1 MKTQS
6 QKLEQVNRMIMF
18 ILTSGNNS
26 VQMAGRWF
34 KLQNLRSELKT
45 KENPW

>member
-6 QKLEQVNRMIMF
+6 QKLAQVNRMITF

-26 VQMAGRWF
+26 VQMAGRWA
-34 KLQNLRSELKT
+34 KLVMLRSELK
-45 KENPW
+45 